1 MEGSVQLAT
10 PTRSVA
16 PLRRRIGPMFR
27 RGTFSARA
35 SALPVPGSCRA
46 SITAEQYAPA
56 VCTKMRP
63 RMELAM
69 ATYTFS
75 LSTSEVARQAGIIT
89 SASFDEAL
97 RLVGERMTVAQG
109 DT

>member
-1 MEGSVQLAT
+1 
-10 PTRSVA
+10 
-16 PLRRRIGPMFR
+16 
-27 RGTFSARA
+27 
-35 SALPVPGSCRA
+35 
-46 SITAEQYAPA
+46 
-56 VCTKMRP
+56 
-63 RMELAM
+63 M

-109 DT
+109 DTLEIGVKGFPPARYECVETLFDGTVFWQPATSRLAA